1 MSIFDVRLHIL
12 STDDTFDLA
21 TRRPSRPDSRGNGQ
35 RGQQRNGAT
44 AANV

>member
-21 TRRPSRPDSRGNGQ
+21 TRRPSRPEGRETGQ
-35 RGQQRNGAT
+35 RGQQRNGTT